1 MRENVLALANVVAN
15 VLTILALHLSST
27 GNYTFFIH
35 IPLSFS
41 LPTLYRVL
49 ALHQNIDVGIVPLVH
64 YHELARHL
72 SSSGNATFFILLM
85 LKML

>member
-1 MRENVLALANVVAN
+1 MMWHVNYVVL
-15 VLTILALHLSST
+15 VLMT
-27 GNYTFFIH
+27 Y
-35 IPLSFS
+35 
-41 LPTLYRVL
+41 VL
-49 ALHQNIDVGIVPLVH
+49 MPDIGGSCDIDVGIVPLVH